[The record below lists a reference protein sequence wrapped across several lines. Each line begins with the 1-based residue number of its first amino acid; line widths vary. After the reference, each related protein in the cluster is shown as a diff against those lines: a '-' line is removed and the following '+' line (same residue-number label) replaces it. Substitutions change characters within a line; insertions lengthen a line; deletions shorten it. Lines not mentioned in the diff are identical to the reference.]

1 MAHRGVPVKGFGVAP
16 KGALPSALSSVSCAG
31 ELLAADHQVK
41 YGLDRVVATAVLVVL
56 TPALA
61 AIAVAIKIDDGGPVL
76 FRQERLGLNGRP
88 FRVLKFRTMVVDADR
103 YLDAMGRPTRERVT
117 RVGRFLR
124 STSLDELPQLLNVIA
139 GQMSLIGPRPALVSH
154 LDRYTPAQR
163 GRLRMKPGVTGLAQV
178 TGRNSLPWS
187 VRIELDNSY
196 IDNYRP
202 GLDAQILARTVYQVL
217 TRSGVALD
225 RNPET
230 ADDLAR

>member
-1 MAHRGVPVKGFGVAP
+1 MAP

>member
-1 MAHRGVPVKGFGVAP
+1 
-16 KGALPSALSSVSCAG
+16 
-31 ELLAADHQVK
+31 
-41 YGLDRVVATAVLVVL
+41 
-56 TPALA
+56 
-61 AIAVAIKIDDGGPVL
+61 
-76 FRQERLGLNGRP
+76 
-88 FRVLKFRTMVVDADR
+88 
-103 YLDAMGRPTRERVT
+103 
-117 RVGRFLR
+117 
-124 STSLDELPQLLNVIA
+124 
-139 GQMSLIGPRPALVSH
+139 
-154 LDRYTPAQR
+154 
-163 GRLRMKPGVTGLAQV
+163 MKPGVTGLAQV

>member
-1 MAHRGVPVKGFGVAP
+1 M
-16 KGALPSALSSVSCAG
+16 SCAG

>member
-1 MAHRGVPVKGFGVAP
+1 MYIRYGKRLFDISLSIIA
-16 KGALPSALSSVSCAG
+16 ALPALFLC
-31 ELLAADHQVK
+31 LAC
-41 YGLDRVVATAVLVVL
+41 
-56 TPALA
+56 ALA
-61 AIAVAIKIDDGGPVL
+61 IRAEGGGAAIFKQVRVG
-76 FRQERLGLNGRP
+76 RSRRP
-88 FRVLKFRTMVVDADR
+88 FTLYKLRTMSIDTGDR
-103 YLDAMGRPTRERVT
+103 ASHEVSKAQIT

-124 STSLDELPQLLNVIA
+124 KTKLDELPQLLNVIA

-163 GRLRMKPGVTGLAQV
+163 GRLRMKPGVTGLGQV
-178 TGRNSLPWS
+178 TGRKSLPWS